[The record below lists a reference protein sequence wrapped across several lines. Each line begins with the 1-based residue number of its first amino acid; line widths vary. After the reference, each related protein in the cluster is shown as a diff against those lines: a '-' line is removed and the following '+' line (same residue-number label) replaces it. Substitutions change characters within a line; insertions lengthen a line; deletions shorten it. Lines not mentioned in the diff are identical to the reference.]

1 MFWCRPF
8 LSLYWI
14 CHNIASLLC
23 FGIFGHEVCGI
34 LTAWPGIEHSLSTLE
49 GEVLATGSPGTS
61 PIPTSFFFF
70 HWFFWRFLE
79 CRKRVC
85 KRRGQGEAGSCGLRA
100 LSALPASSQSQ
111 PSRSSSTPRFRL
123 VSAWHLPEF
132 PVSSTQLSFLL
143 CTCLVCAIT
152 SNCTWSTALERESC
166 LVYKASNFP
175 VGKYAP

>member
-1 MFWCRPF
+1 MFWYFGPWGMWDLNCLTRDWT
-8 LSLYWI
+8 LTLYI
-14 CHNIASLLC
+14 
-23 FGIFGHEVCGI
+23 GRR
-34 LTAWPGIEHSLSTLE
+34 SLSHRITRD
-49 GEVLATGSPGTS
+49 
-61 PIPTSFFFF
+61 IPNTDIIFFF

-100 LSALPASSQSQ
+100 LSALLASSQSQ
-111 PSRSSSTPRFRL
+111 PARSSSTPRFRL

>member
-1 MFWCRPF
+1 MFWYFWPWGMWDLNCLTRDWT
-8 LSLYWI
+8 LTLYI
-14 CHNIASLLC
+14 
-23 FGIFGHEVCGI
+23 GRQ
-34 LTAWPGIEHSLSTLE
+34 SLSHRITRD
-49 GEVLATGSPGTS
+49 
-61 PIPTSFFFF
+61 IPNTDIIFFF

-111 PSRSSSTPRFRL
+111 PARSSSTPRFRL